1 MMNRGIQ
8 YAGFRL
14 VWLGRFDQYGLNT
27 MTTFVHI
34 IGDSP
39 VSLWGLS
46 SRERLH
52 RMLQKSGNATVVED
66 LAMVPTNSSIL
77 LIRGDYMFD
86 SRVLSSLLH
95 TSNVMLEIC
104 CETRSSIVAAH
115 VPSRLK
121 DDARDL
127 LHGTVRPNTL
137 PHIQTRTPETL
148 TSAYHAQ
155 LKKSDPPFV
164 LPITLEHQSALE
176 QKLFSGAYKGVT
188 DLVTKW
194 VWPRPAQWATRVCI
208 RNGIRANHVTITS
221 LVLVILTGW
230 LFLKGQYGWGL
241 ITGWLMTFL
250 DTVDGKLARVTVT
263 SSRIGHVLDHG
274 TDIIH
279 PPLWYLVW
287 GLGLGVFIP
296 EAAWLSLDTVLWL
309 VVGGYVVGRLI
320 EGAFELW
327 LGAFGIFCWRPF
339 DSYHRLVT
347 ARRNPN
353 LILLTSATLVGRP
366 DIGLIAVALLTI
378 VSTLILLVRFALAVY
393 AHITSGTLHAW
404 FATLDD
410 VSTDQSL
417 AIRLFA
423 TPPTTQATST

>member
-1 MMNRGIQ
+1 
-8 YAGFRL
+8 
-14 VWLGRFDQYGLNT
+14 

-39 VSLWGLS
+39 VPLWGLS
-46 SRERLH
+46 SRERLQ
-52 RMLQKSGNATVVED
+52 RMLQKAGNATVVED

-77 LIRGDYMFD
+77 LMRGDYMFD

-95 TSNVMLEIC
+95 TSNVMLEVEG
-104 CETRSSIVAAH
+104 ETQSSIVAAH

-127 LHGTVRPNTL
+127 LHDTMRPDML
-137 PHIQTRTPETL
+137 PHIHTRTPEAL

-164 LPITLEHQSALE
+164 LPITLEHQNALE

-188 DLVTKW
+188 DLITKW
-194 VWPRPAQWATRVCI
+194 VWPRPAQWATRVCTQ
-208 RNGIRANHVTITS
+208 NGIRANHVTIAS
-221 LVLVILTGW
+221 LLLVMITGW
-230 LFLKGQYGWGL
+230 LFLKGYYGWGL
-241 ITGWLMTFL
+241 MTGWLMTFL
-250 DTVDGKLARVTVT
+250 DTVDGKVARVTVT
-263 SSRIGHVLDHG
+263 SSRIGHALDHG
-274 TDIIH
+274 LDVIH
-279 PPLWYLVW
+279 PPLWYLAW
-287 GLGLGVFIP
+287 GFGLGAFIP
-296 EAAWLSLDTVLWL
+296 EMSWLSLQTVLWAI
-309 VVGGYVVGRLI
+309 VGGYVVGRLI
-320 EGAFELW
+320 EGAFESW
-327 LGAFGIFCWRPF
+327 LGAFGIFCWHPF

-353 LILLTSATLVGRP
+353 LILLTSATLIGRP

-378 VSTLILLVRFALAVY
+378 VSTLILLVRFALAIY
-393 AHITSGTLHAW
+393 TRLTSGTLHAW

-423 TPPTTQATST
+423 TQPTTQATST

>member
-1 MMNRGIQ
+1 
-8 YAGFRL
+8 
-14 VWLGRFDQYGLNT
+14 

-34 IGDSP
+34 VGNSP

-46 SRERLH
+46 SRERLQ
-52 RMLQKSGNATVVED
+52 RMLQKTGSATVVTD

-77 LIRGDYMFD
+77 LIRGDYVFD
-86 SRVLSSLLH
+86 SRVITSLIQTPH
-95 TSNVMLEIC
+95 VMLEVC
-104 CETRSSIVAAH
+104 SATQSFIVAAH

-121 DDARDL
+121 DDALDV
-127 LHGTVRPNTL
+127 LHGAVRPDRL

-164 LPITLEHQSALE
+164 LPITLEHQKTLE
-176 QKLFSGAYKGVT
+176 RKLFSGAYKGVT

-194 VWPRPAQWATRVCI
+194 VWPRPAQWATRVCVKN
-208 RNGIRANHVTITS
+208 RIRANHVTIAS
-221 LVLVILTGW
+221 LLLVVIAGW
-230 LFLKGQYGWGL
+230 LFLKGHYGWGL
-241 ITGWLMTFL
+241 MTGWLMTFL
-250 DTVDGKLARVTVT
+250 DTVDGKVARVTVT
-263 SSRIGHVLDHG
+263 SSRIGHALDHG
-274 TDIIH
+274 LDVIH
-279 PPLWYLVW
+279 PPLWYLAW
-287 GLGLGVFIP
+287 GLGLGAFIP
-296 EAAWLSLDTVLWL
+296 ETAWLSLEAVLWL

-393 AHITSGTLHAW
+393 ARITSGTLHAW